1 MKAADMITALTVDVF
16 GESFTGIY
24 YMNNSQL
31 VPYTGIFINT
41 TNDLILYRE
50 KNKPPL
56 SMKELFATLL
66 ENRTL
71 TLRAMNGSDLL
82 EVYGLRIE
90 NRKIIL

>member
-1 MKAADMITALTVDVF
+1 MRAADMLTALTIDVYR
-16 GESFTGIY
+16 ENFTGIY
-24 YMNNSQL
+24 YMSNSQL

-41 TNDLILYRE
+41 NNELILYRE

-56 SMKELFATLL
+56 SMKELFTNLL

-71 TLRAMNGSDLL
+71 PLRSMNGSDLL

>member
-1 MKAADMITALTVDVF
+1 MLTALTIDVH
-16 GESFTGIY
+16 GQSFTGIY
-24 YMNNSQL
+24 YMYDSQL

-41 TNDLILYRE
+41 NNDLILYRE

-56 SMKELFATLL
+56 SIKKLFTELL
-66 ENRTL
+66 ENRKL

>member
-1 MKAADMITALTVDVF
+1 MITALTVDVY
-16 GESFTGIY
+16 GENFTGIY
-24 YMNNSQL
+24 YMNKSQL

-41 TNDLILYRE
+41 NNDLILYRE

-56 SMKELFATLL
+56 SMKELFTILL

-90 NRKIIL
+90 NRKIII